1 MTEQEIIRDLVVQLS
16 DIYFTAKNVHWFS
29 RTYGNHLLF
38 DRIAEGL
45 LDHIDALV
53 EVALMDAETFLPMPI
68 ATTNTATTAAEQIIH
83 LHKLLTE
90 LLTSLNSIQSIFS
103 EAVKN
108 ELNGLAQDVQVK
120 INLLSMVE

>member
-1 MTEQEIIRDLVVQLS
+1 MTEREILQDLATQLVN
-16 DIYFTAKNVHWFS
+16 IYFAAKNCHWFS

-38 DRIAEGL
+38 DRIADGL
-45 LDHIDALV
+45 LDHVDALV
-53 EVALMDAETFLPMPI
+53 EVALMDAEAFLPMPI

-90 LLTSLNSIQSIFS
+90 LLTSLNSVESIFS
-103 EAVKN
+103 ESVKN